1 MEFTKKDNVE
11 FEAIY
16 DTTSPESAST
26 QASYGGSYLQVVNSL
41 PGFPSP
47 KTPAWME
54 VNISVNAGGH
64 TSSLKVSGYK
74 SMVKQT
80 ITAWLNNVVY
90 ENEEF

>member
-26 QASYGGSYLQVVNSL
+26 QASYGGSYLQVVNNL
-41 PGFPSP
+41 PGFHQPP
-47 KTPAWME
+47 TWME
-54 VNISVNAGGH
+54 VNISVNAGGN

-80 ITAWLNNVVY
+80 VTAWLNNVVY